1 MARVRR
7 TTFPAVLTALLT
19 SLLIVYCFTASL
31 LLDCLTAL
39 LLYCVADAGGSV
51 FCVATYHMPCVFW
64 DQRVMLIHTVLVAQ
78 KV

>member
-1 MARVRR
+1 MAREQR
-7 TTFPAVLTALLT
+7 TTFPALLSALLTALLMST
-19 SLLIVYCFTASL
+19 TLHLYYCLTSL
-31 LLDCLTAL
+31 LLDGI
-39 LLYCVADAGGSV
+39 ADAGGSV